1 MIMAL
6 GWISSCKSAR
16 TLPEREPVSL
26 IEGCESLYSFTSG
39 RSRVHFQDVSG
50 RDLTINTQ
58 FYVHADSGIYLTASF
73 FGLEVARGWA
83 GAEGFSI
90 LNRLG
95 RVAYTGEA
103 ATYQKVLGMDWPAS
117 MFFLLF
123 TGRESVANNLS
134 SYRVVQKSSSELW
147 LKEVRGEGRIQF
159 EKSVRGDLAH
169 TVRVFGSKGTLT
181 CTYLERAPLPP
192 FLPVSLAWEL
202 SDKEG
207 RMLAKAEFLI
217 QDTRFNEI
225 RSVYFHVPSQ
235 YEIRKM

>member
-6 GWISSCKSAR
+6 GWISSCKSVR
-16 TLPEREPVSL
+16 TLPEREPVATS
-26 IEGCESLYSFTSG
+26 EGCGSLYSYTSG
-39 RSRVHFQDVSG
+39 RSRVHFQDLSG
-50 RDLTINTQ
+50 RDLSFNTQ

-90 LNRLG
+90 LNRLE
-95 RVAYTGEA
+95 RVAYTGDA
-103 ATYQKVLGMDWPAS
+103 ATYQKVLGIDWPAS
-117 MFFLLF
+117 LFFLLF
-123 TGRESVANNLS
+123 TGRECVANSLS
-134 SYRVVQKSSSELW
+134 SYRVVQDSSSELW
-147 LKEVRGEGRIQF
+147 LKEVRGEGRIHF
-159 EKSVRGDLAH
+159 EKSIPGDLAN
-169 TVRVFGSKGTLT
+169 TIRVFGSKGTLT
-181 CTYLERAPLPP
+181 CTYLERAQLPP

-217 QDTRFNEI
+217 QETRFNEI
-225 RSVYFHVPSQ
+225 RRVFFRIPSQ